1 MAKQTINLGTT
12 ANDGTGDQIR
22 VAFDKANDNFDELYN
37 GAGGIADDS
46 VTYAKL
52 GTEFTTSGT
61 LVLDAGW
68 LYADFSSAQV
78 FTHTFTNSS
87 DTFIAFSNAEVG
99 MTKDLILTGDY
110 TIAFVDNPIVISG
123 EYDGTVIN
131 FIQVVVTAPNT
142 YYMSISQPQ

>member
-1 MAKQTINLGTT
+1 MALTRISNDTLQDDTIS
-12 ANDGTGDQIR
+12 
-22 VAFDKANDNFDELYN
+22 YN
-37 GAGGIADDS
+37 
-46 VTYAKL
+46 KL

-123 EYDGTVIN
+123 EYDGTVTN
-131 FIQVVVTAPNT
+131 FVQVVVTAPNT
-142 YYMSISQPQ
+142 YYMSISQPQV